1 MTERTRVTF
10 AAPTDTPPCFIR
22 NGKAWAEVTELSDGS
37 FRVRFGGLLS
47 PTWMLGVCSGLA
59 QAQIS
64 IDRLHARRLS
74 HDGSWIAELHVLP
87 LASATSPTRLPLLTF
102 AEQGLQMWPDT
113 VAAWLAQ
120 EDEPSGVVPA
130 VLVGTQQPVPLRLR
144 RYELTQSSDH
154 GGTLCLELTAQDSVG
169 LLGSLLT
176 ALGNLS
182 LWPVE
187 MHIETREGEAY
198 DCLWLATGSS
208 GSAREPSVISVP
220 APADHL
226 ALHDLMSRALEH

>member
-1 MTERTRVTF
+1 MTERTRVIF
-10 AAPTDTPPCFIR
+10 AAPTGTPPSFIR
-22 NGKAWAEVTELSDGS
+22 KGKAWAEVTELSDGS

-74 HDGSWIAELHVLP
+74 HDSSWIAELHVLP

-102 AEQGLQMWPDT
+102 AEQGTQVWSDVHENPET
-113 VAAWLAQ
+113 R
-120 EDEPSGVVPA
+120 ETSGFVSAVVGA
-130 VLVGTQQPVPLRLR
+130 GQPVPLRLR
-144 RYELTQSSDH
+144 RYELTHSTDH

-169 LLGSLLT
+169 LLGSLLC

-198 DCLWLATGSS
+198 DCLWLATGS
-208 GSAREPSVISVP
+208 AREPSVINVP
-220 APADHL
+220 APADQL
-226 ALHDLMSRALEH
+226 ALHDLLSRAIEH